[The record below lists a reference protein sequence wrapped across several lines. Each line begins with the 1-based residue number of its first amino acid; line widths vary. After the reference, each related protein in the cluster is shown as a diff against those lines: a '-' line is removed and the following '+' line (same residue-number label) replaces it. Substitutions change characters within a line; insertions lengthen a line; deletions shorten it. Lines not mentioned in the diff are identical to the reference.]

1 MIPYSIWASLVAQMV
16 KNLSAM
22 QEPWVWSLGWKDP
35 LEKEMATHS
44 NILAWRIPW
53 TEESGGL
60 WSMGSQ
66 RIRHDWATFIHS
78 VIQYLFFSGLF
89 YFVLSPPG
97 SAMHAF
103 LFYGWVITPLCINT
117 RLSIYSYTD
126 TGKANLTDTAGLVP
140 DHHNKKWVWP

>member
-1 MIPYSIWASLVAQMV
+1 MIAYSIWASLVAQMV
-16 KNLSAM
+16 RNLSAM

-44 NILAWRIPW
+44 NTLAWRIPW

-60 WSMGSQ
+60 WSTGSQ

-78 VIQYLFFSGLF
+78 VIQCLFFSGLF

-97 SAMHAF
+97 SSVHAF
-103 LFYGWVITPLCINT
+103 LFYGWVVTPLCINN
-117 RLSIYSYTD
+117 RVSIYWYTD
-126 TGKANLTDTAGLVP
+126 AGKAYLTDSAGLVP
-140 DHHNKKWVWP
+140 DRHNKKWVWP